1 MRALKTSF
9 LFITVL
15 LFAAILSVMIYF
27 QYGFTEFGVYLIASS
42 FSIALIHLLVL
53 SKSLKA
59 SQLEASAAD
68 AHDVS
73 QSTNELLITK
83 HTDGF
88 EEFCVDA
95 MPVWERQIQT
105 CKTQTEESV
114 LNLSQRF
121 SMIAIRLQQSVA
133 ASKATAS
140 SLSSESAENSVGQVL
155 NLSNDD
161 LSEVIN
167 SLKKAMNAKNELLN
181 KLKELKQNTSDVE
194 EMAGA
199 VGKVAE
205 KTNLLALNAAI
216 EAARAGEHGRGF
228 SVVAD
233 EVRNLSQLSGE
244 TGAQIVKRI
253 SALTSTM
260 NAVLDAAEKTAE
272 EDVKTQQE
280 SDDKIQNVLARF
292 SEMANTLA
300 GTSETLMT
308 ESAGIKS
315 EIDDLLVALQ
325 FQDRVG
331 QILEHV
337 CEDINKSVEFIR
349 ENVRRLA
356 SDETL
361 LSIDSQAWLEA
372 MLAGYTVAE
381 ERNNLRGGNDDEDD
395 QTKTMHFF

>member
-1 MRALKTSF
+1 
-9 LFITVL
+9 
-15 LFAAILSVMIYF
+15 
-27 QYGFTEFGVYLIASS
+27 
-42 FSIALIHLLVL
+42 
-53 SKSLKA
+53 
-59 SQLEASAAD
+59 
-68 AHDVS
+68 
-73 QSTNELLITK
+73 
-83 HTDGF
+83 
-88 EEFCVDA
+88 
-95 MPVWERQIQT
+95 
-105 CKTQTEESV
+105 
-114 LNLSQRF
+114 
-121 SMIAIRLQQSVA
+121 
-133 ASKATAS
+133 
-140 SLSSESAENSVGQVL
+140 
-155 NLSNDD
+155 
-161 LSEVIN
+161 
-167 SLKKAMNAKNELLN
+167 MNAKNELLN